1 MQVLDVDRVIVA
13 TEDVNQLSD
22 TFNELLGIKFGITF
36 DVDGMKSTISRDNS
50 KLDLVSP
57 ESAGDAADAVR
68 NFLEE
73 NGPGLYGVAFQVDD
87 VKQAREE
94 LAEKG
99 IEPVYVEDHNEFL
112 EYFYHPKHFGGV
124 FVALSEF
131 PHSGEM
137 NFKIANN
144 LTDRRADH

>member
-13 TEDVNQLSD
+13 TEDLSQLSD

-68 NFLEE
+68 NFLDE

-87 VKQAREE
+87 VEQAREE

-99 IEPVYVEDHNEFL
+99 VEPVYVEDHNEFL

-131 PHSGEM
+131 PHSAEM